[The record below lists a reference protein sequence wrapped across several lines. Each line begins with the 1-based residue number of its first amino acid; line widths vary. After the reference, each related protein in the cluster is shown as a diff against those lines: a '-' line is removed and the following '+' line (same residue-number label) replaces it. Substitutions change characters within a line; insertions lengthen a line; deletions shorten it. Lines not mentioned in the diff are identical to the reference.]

1 MAAPYRHA
9 NCYDLAMAATILRNA
24 RRIIAVSAL
33 IGGALAITA
42 SSSEPQTK
50 TAAPQASTA
59 IGDQLMFDVASVKP
73 NKSGNPPTFN
83 FPLGPGDVYVPNGG
97 FLSATNFPLGTY
109 IAFAYKILGNQM
121 QSLMAQLPEW
131 VMTDRFDIQA
141 RAEGNP
147 GKDQMRLMMRS
158 LLADRF
164 KLAIHTETREV
175 PVLAFVLLKPGTT
188 GAHLRPHA
196 SDSSCPTTAL
206 PPSAPGSAPTPS
218 PSQTIAGGFPAL
230 CGGLF
235 PLPPSVSGRLRFS
248 ARNVTITFM
257 ASSLSAGSGLGRP
270 MVDQTGLSGTFDFTI
285 EFALED
291 RRGPCH
297 PVQITNLK
305 PRDRH
310 SKKL

>member
-141 RAEGNP
+141 RAESNP

-164 KLAIHTETREV
+164 KLAIHTETRGGASVGVRSAEARNDWGTSPTSCKRFIV
-175 PVLAFVLLKPGTT
+175 PYHRITPV
-188 GAHLRPHA
+188 GARL
-196 SDSSCPTTAL
+196 
-206 PPSAPGSAPTPS
+206 S
-218 PSQTIAGGFPAL
+218 PDTVTFTNN
-230 CGGLF
+230 C
-235 PLPPSVSGRLRFS
+235 RRFS
-248 ARNVTITFM
+248 GSLRW
-257 ASSLSAGSGLGRP
+257 SLSAATKRVWPPAFWRTKRDDHIHCKLIECWIGFGPPDGGSDGAQRNFRFHYR
-270 MVDQTGLSGTFDFTI
+270 VRS
-285 EFALED
+285 
-291 RRGPCH
+291 RRSQGPPATRCRF
-297 PVQITNLK
+297 PT
-305 PRDRH
+305 
-310 SKKL
+310 